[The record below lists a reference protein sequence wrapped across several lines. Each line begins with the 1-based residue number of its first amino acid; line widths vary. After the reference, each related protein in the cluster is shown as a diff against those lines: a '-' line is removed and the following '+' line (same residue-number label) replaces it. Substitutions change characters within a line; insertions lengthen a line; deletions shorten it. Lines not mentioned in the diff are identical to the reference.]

1 MMKIKEGYLVR
12 EVAGSTLAIPVGEE
26 AGSFG
31 GMLRLNET
39 GVFLWHL
46 LEKDTDAAA
55 LVDALLAEYE
65 GVDRE
70 TAARDVEA
78 FLEGLRKNGILS
90 E

>member
-1 MMKIKEGYLVR
+1 MKIKEGYLVR

-39 GVFLWHL
+39 GVFLWRL
-46 LEKDTDAAA
+46 LEKEATVDS
-55 LVDALLAEYE
+55 LVDALLGEYE
-65 GVDRE
+65 GVDRD
-70 TAARDVEA
+70 TAAKDVEA
-78 FLEGLRKNGILS
+78 FLVSLRKNGILD

>member
-1 MMKIKEGYLVR
+1 MKIKEGYLVR
-12 EVAGSTLAIPVGEE
+12 EVAGSTLAIPLGEE

-46 LEKDTDAAA
+46 LEKEATVDS
-55 LVDALLAEYE
+55 LVEALLEEYE

-70 TAARDVEA
+70 TATKDVES
-78 FLEGLRKNGILS
+78 FLAGLRKNGILD

>member
-1 MMKIKEGYLVR
+1 MKIKEGYLVR
-12 EVAGSTLAIPVGEE
+12 EVAGSTLAIPLGEE

-39 GVFLWHL
+39 GVFLWRL
-46 LEKDTDAAA
+46 LEKEATVDS
-55 LVDALLAEYE
+55 LVEALLEEYE

-70 TAARDVEA
+70 TATKDVES
-78 FLEGLRKNGILS
+78 FLAGLRKNGILD

>member
-1 MMKIKEGYLVR
+1 MKIKEGYLVR

-46 LEKDTDAAA
+46 LEKEADVAS
-55 LVDALLAEYE
+55 LVDALLSEYE

-70 TAARDVEA
+70 TATCDVEA
-78 FLEGLRKNGILS
+78 FLNGLRKNGSLD

>member
-39 GVFLWHL
+39 GEVLWHL
-46 LEKDTDAAA
+46 LEEDTDAAA

>member
-1 MMKIKEGYLVR
+1 MKIKEGYLVR
-12 EVAGSTLAIPVGEE
+12 EVAGSTLAIPLGEE

-39 GVFLWHL
+39 GVFLWRL
-46 LEKDTDAAA
+46 LEKEATVDS
-55 LVDALLAEYE
+55 LVEALLEEYE

-70 TAARDVEA
+70 TATKDVES
-78 FLEGLRKNGILS
+78 FLTGLRKNGILD

>member
-1 MMKIKEGYLVR
+1 MKIKEGYLVR
-12 EVAGSTLAIPVGEE
+12 EVAGSTLAIPLSEE

-39 GVFLWHL
+39 GVFLWRL
-46 LEKDTDAAA
+46 LETGADVPA
-55 LVDALLAEYE
+55 LVDALLGEYE

-70 TAARDVEA
+70 TATGDVEA
-78 FLEGLRKNGILS
+78 FLNSLRKNGILD